1 VVNPLRSRTRP
12 VPEVMTLSQHLS
24 ELRRRIIVVVITLM
38 ATSIVGF
45 VIYPQ
50 ILHVLEAPYCQIT
63 THCQLYVT
71 GPLDALSLRIKIASY
86 GALFMSAPVI
96 AWEMWRF
103 ITPGL
108 KKSEKRYAVPF
119 LAASTL
125 LFFLGVALAYLTFP
139 HALRFL
145 SAVGGPTLHQLYGPS
160 QYLGLVLAL
169 MTVFGVM
176 FEFPVVLV
184 GLQLAR
190 VLSPERLG
198 RSRRWAIV
206 GIVVVAAVITP
217 SGDPFSMLALAA
229 PLYFFYELSIII
241 GKLSLRASQPAAG
254 R

>member
-1 VVNPLRSRTRP
+1 
-12 VPEVMTLSQHLS
+12 
-24 ELRRRIIVVVITLM
+24 
-38 ATSIVGF
+38 
-45 VIYPQ
+45 
-50 ILHVLEAPYCQIT
+50 
-63 THCQLYVT
+63 
-71 GPLDALSLRIKIASY
+71 
-86 GALFMSAPVI
+86 
-96 AWEMWRF
+96 MWRF

-108 KKSEKRYAVPF
+108 KKSEKQYAVPF

-145 SAVGGPTLHQLYGPS
+145 GAVGGPTLHQLYGPS

-217 SGDPFSMLALAA
+217 SGDPFSMLELAA